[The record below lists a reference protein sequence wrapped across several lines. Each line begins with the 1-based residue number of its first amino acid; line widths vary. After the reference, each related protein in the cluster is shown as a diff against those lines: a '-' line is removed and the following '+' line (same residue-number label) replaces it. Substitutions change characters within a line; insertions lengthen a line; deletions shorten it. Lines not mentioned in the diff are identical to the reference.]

1 MALSEMIWLGA
12 GFLAQGFFAARFLMQ
27 WIMSERAR
35 RSLLPVHFWYFSL
48 AGSIL
53 LLSYATHRRDPV
65 IAMGQM
71 IGLLIYLRNLKYIHP
86 EWMGRVRHTWLW
98 LWIGAVGAAMSVGYL
113 FGGGAQ
119 APVVKIHD
127 FWTTFGFFGQFLF
140 TGRFLAQWWYTERH
154 KQSLMPRSFWY
165 LSLVGS
171 LMLLIYATAMLD
183 PVIMLGQSLGFIIY
197 TRNLILMSR
206 EGKYQTGLSH
216 S

>member
-1 MALSEMIWLGA
+1 MAVSEILWLGT
-12 GFLAQGFFAARFLMQ
+12 GFLAQGCFAARFLIQ

-35 RSLLPVHFWYFSL
+35 RSLMPVHFWYFSL
-48 AGSIL
+48 VGSIL

-65 IAMGQM
+65 IALGQM

-86 EWMGRVRHTWLW
+86 EWMARVRHTWFW
-98 LWIGAVGAAMSVGYL
+98 LWVSAVGAAVSIGYL

-127 FWTTFGFFGQFLF
+127 FWTTFGFFGQMLF
-140 TGRFLAQWWYTERH
+140 TSRFLAQWWYTERH
-154 KQSLMPRSFWY
+154 KQSVMPRSFWY

-197 TRNLILMSR
+197 TRNLILLSR
-206 EGKYQTGLSH
+206 TSKYQTGLSH

>member
-1 MALSEMIWLGA
+1 MALSEILWLGT
-12 GFLAQGFFAARFLMQ
+12 GFLAQGCFAARFLIQ

-35 RSLLPVHFWYFSL
+35 RSLMPVHFWYFSL
-48 AGSIL
+48 LGSIL

-65 IAMGQM
+65 IALGQI

-86 EWMGRVRHTWLW
+86 EWMERVRHTWFW
-98 LWIGAVGAAMSVGYL
+98 LWVVAVGAAVSIGYL

-119 APVVKIHD
+119 APVVKIHN
-127 FWTTFGFFGQFLF
+127 FWTTFGFFGQMLF
-140 TGRFLAQWWYTERH
+140 TSRFLAQWWYTERH
-154 KQSLMPRSFWY
+154 KQSVMPRSFWY

-197 TRNLILMSR
+197 TRNLILLSR
-206 EGKYQTGLSH
+206 SDKYQTGLSH